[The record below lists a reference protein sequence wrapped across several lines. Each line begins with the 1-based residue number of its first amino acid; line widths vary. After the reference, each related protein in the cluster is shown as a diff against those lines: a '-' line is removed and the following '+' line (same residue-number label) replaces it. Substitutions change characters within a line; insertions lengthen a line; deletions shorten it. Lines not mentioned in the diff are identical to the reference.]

1 MECEWV
7 ESDLVIIPCL
17 SEGSDYTFYYPQ
29 PHFLAPPA
37 DPGRWFNVNFIEYK
51 IYDVAKQLEQHF
63 AYLKSRIE
71 LWFKC
76 Y

>member
-1 MECEWV
+1 MDEC
-7 ESDLVIIPCL
+7 DLVIIPCL
-17 SEGSDYTFYYPQ
+17 WGRDYTFYNPD
-29 PHFLAPPA
+29 FLASTA

-51 IYDVAKQLEQHF
+51 IYDNAKQLEKHF

-71 LWFKC
+71 LWLKC

>member
-1 MECEWV
+1 MRMSLEWPRNHTMFV
-7 ESDLVIIPCL
+7 
-17 SEGSDYTFYYPQ
+17 EGSDYTFYYPQ

-37 DPGRWFNVNFIEYK
+37 DPGRWFNASFIEYK